1 MAPQSANPN
10 VTNSNTARTT
20 NTSTTNTTNAQCL
33 GGSQLAQSFTRYV
46 QQCRTSTGDVSR
58 TNNMFPVAS
67 AFKNNFTDLRSQ
79 FDDMLTTGNSMSA
92 LANLSGATVSG
103 ADQQIRQ
110 LQEKKEGVLSQ
121 INKQRRIS
129 ESADRTFL
137 EDVMNGAPQQQT
149 APTLQ
154 DITLLLFWFGWLTLM
169 ILLVY
174 VRWAS
179 PGGGWKSGVFTLAL
193 MVFVTI
199 CVYAL
204 LIRVA

>member
-1 MAPQSANPN
+1 MVQQSANQN
-10 VTNSNTARTT
+10 I
-20 NTSTTNTTNAQCL
+20 TNAQCL
-33 GGSQLAQSFTRYV
+33 QNGTLATSFKQYV
-46 QQCRTSTGDVSR
+46 QQCRTSSGDVSR
-58 TNNMFPVAS
+58 TNNMFPVAR

-79 FDDMLTTGNSMSA
+79 FDDMLTTGNSMNA

-110 LQEKKEGVLSQ
+110 LQEKKGNLLSE

-137 EDVMNGAPQQQT
+137 EDIMNGAPQQQT

-154 DITLLLFWFGWLTLM
+154 DVTLLLFWFGWLTLT

-193 MVFVTI
+193 MAFVTI

>member
-1 MAPQSANPN
+1 
-10 VTNSNTARTT
+10 VFARV
-20 NTSTTNTTNAQCL
+20 
-33 GGSQLAQSFTRYV
+33 SQ
-46 QQCRTSTGDVSR
+46 
-58 TNNMFPVAS
+58 
-67 AFKNNFTDLRSQ
+67 
-79 FDDMLTTGNSMSA
+79 
-92 LANLSGATVSG
+92 
-103 ADQQIRQ
+103 
-110 LQEKKEGVLSQ
+110 
-121 INKQRRIS
+121 
-129 ESADRTFL
+129 ADRTFL

>member
-1 MAPQSANPN
+1 MASQSANP
-10 VTNSNTARTT
+10 
-20 NTSTTNTTNAQCL
+20 NTTNAQCL
-33 GGSQLAQSFTRYV
+33 GSSQLARSFTQYV

-58 TNNMFPVAS
+58 TNNMFPVAR

-79 FDDMLTTGNSMSA
+79 FDDMITTGNSMSA

-110 LQEKKEGVLSQ
+110 LEEKKGSLLSE

-137 EDVMNGAPQQQT
+137 EDIMNGTPQQQT

-154 DITLLLFWFGWLTLM
+154 DVTLLLFWFGWLTLT

-174 VRWAS
+174 IRWAS
-179 PGGGWKSGVFTLAL
+179 PGGGWKSGLFTLAL
-193 MVFVTI
+193 LAFVTI

>member
-1 MAPQSANPN
+1 
-10 VTNSNTARTT
+10 
-20 NTSTTNTTNAQCL
+20 
-33 GGSQLAQSFTRYV
+33 
-46 QQCRTSTGDVSR
+46 
-58 TNNMFPVAS
+58 MFPVAS

-110 LQEKKEGVLSQ
+110 LQEKKDGVLSQ

-193 MVFVTI
+193 MAFVTI

>member
-10 VTNSNTARTT
+10 VRNSNTP
-20 NTSTTNTTNAQCL
+20 STNTTNAQCL
-33 GGSQLAQSFTRYV
+33 GSSQLAQSFTQYV

-58 TNNMFPVAS
+58 TNNMFPVAR

-110 LQEKKEGVLSQ
+110 LEEKKGGLLSE

-137 EDVMNGAPQQQT
+137 EDIMNGTPQQQT

-154 DITLLLFWFGWLTLM
+154 DVTLLLFWFGWLTLT

-179 PGGGWKSGVFTLAL
+179 PGGGWKSGLFTLAL
-193 MVFVTI
+193 LAFVTI